1 MGSINVRDRFNP
13 EELEL
18 IDRVHAVACAYI
30 EARDLYSTAPTE
42 TEEHDALRKM
52 MFAVAAST
60 PLEFDALCDCV
71 LVSVD
76 RYRAASS
83 FHAAFRSCSGFGLRP
98 RHAGSFG

>member
-1 MGSINVRDRFNP
+1 MGSINVRDQFNP

-18 IDRVHAVACAYI
+18 IDCVYAVACAYI
-30 EARDLYSTAPTE
+30 EARDLYRETTD
-42 TEEHDALRKM
+42 TEEQHALRQM
-52 MFAVAAST
+52 MFVVAAST
-60 PLEFDALCDCV
+60 PLEFDALCDGV